1 MVVQGSGGGREIW
14 VKPFWDEIVLD
25 EIVFSIGRNCFW
37 MIFFGKLDE
46 SVPTLNNTIAPP

>member
-37 MIFFGKLDE
+37 MIFLANWMKVYL
-46 SVPTLNNTIAPP
+46 P